1 MPTKWPLKSK
11 SSLDLESKKGY
22 MVKVKQDHKEA

>member
-1 MPTKWPLKSK
+1 MHTKWSLKSK

-22 MVKVKQDHKEA
+22 MVKVKQDQKEA